1 MRISEQ
7 KEKYIIYT
15 AAILLCLVMA
25 SFWLMSNIYARYTAQ
40 GSGGDSARVAIFG
53 RDASIDISSFP
64 EKWKPGTDCT
74 YNITVTN
81 QTNQKIS
88 EVAQKYEIEIKTAG
102 NLPLTYTLV
111 KNETTIDEFTE
122 SSSQNKYTFK
132 NDTMNFKAGTAG
144 KDEYQLKIKWPSDKN
159 DASLSGIPDYVKIN
173 INVEQI
179 D

>member
-25 SFWLMSNIYARYTAQ
+25 SFWLMSGIYARYTAQ

-53 RDASIDISSFP
+53 HDASIDISSFP
-64 EKWKPGTDCT
+64 DKWKPGTEYT
-74 YNITVTN
+74 YKITVTN
-81 QTNQKIS
+81 QTSQKTS
-88 EVAQKYEIEIKTAG
+88 EVAQKYKIEIVTAG
-102 NLPLTYTLV
+102 NLPLTYTL
-111 KNETTIDEFTE
+111 KKDETEIGNFSE
-122 SSSQNKYTFK
+122 SSSQNKYTFENGAMK
-132 NDTMNFKAGTAG
+132 FAAGTAG
-144 KDEYQLKIKWPSDKN
+144 KDEYELKIQWPRDKN
-159 DASLSGIPDYVKIN
+159 DASLSGIPDYAKIN